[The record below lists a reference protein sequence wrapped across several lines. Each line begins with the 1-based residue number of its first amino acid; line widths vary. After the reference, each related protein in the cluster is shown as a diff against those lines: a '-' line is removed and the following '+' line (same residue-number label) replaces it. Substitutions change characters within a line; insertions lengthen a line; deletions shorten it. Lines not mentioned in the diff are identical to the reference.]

1 MFEDVKEGVDPEKD
15 KNEYHFFY
23 NREERLKKAPQIV
36 QDYYNG
42 KVKPLRGFA
51 VFYKN
56 KANFCILLA
65 LVFFV
70 AVAWLYTGFNRFR
83 NYAKINEI
91 DCNLSAFSYADEI
104 YVNATFNRN
113 VKSKK
118 TDEPDIKIHFQAINA
133 DQQVYEESDDF
144 VTYKGGESIIRA
156 KFPDYDIIRIDALV
170 SVGGEE
176 KELSA
181 AVKR

>member
-1 MFEDVKEGVDPEKD
+1 MFEDVKEGLDPEKKD
-15 KNEYHFFY
+15 SEYHFFY
-23 NREERLKKAPQIV
+23 NREERLKNAPQNV

-42 KVKPLRGFA
+42 KMKPLRGFA

-56 KANFCILLA
+56 KANLYILLA

-70 AVAWLYTGFNRFR
+70 AATWIYTGFNRFR
-83 NYAKINEI
+83 NYAKVAEL

-104 YVNATFNRN
+104 YVSASFSRN

-118 TDEPDIKIHFQAINA
+118 TDWQDVKIHFMLVNA
-133 DQQVYEESDDF
+133 DLQVSEEADDF
-144 VTYKGGESIIRA
+144 VTYKGGEAVIRA
-156 KFPDYDIIRIDALV
+156 KFPDYDIIRIDAVV
-170 SVGGEE
+170 SVDGEE